1 MRPKHP
7 AAPDSRPLREPFA
20 AIYFFPFAA
29 AYAALLLPWSVLSQ
43 LNLMPAPP
51 GLLGSVGHAHEM
63 LFGYALAVVAGYI
76 LGPQPRRLIRILLGV
91 WLAARIAYLM
101 APASLPAA
109 GLNILFAAILM
120 WRVVPRFTRSAK
132 KWRNKAVA
140 PLIIGLGSIIG
151 LFHMTPH
158 LPWPWP
164 QHSLLFEAV
173 LLLSGLMFFMGGRM
187 IAPAIAGH
195 LLKKGRD
202 LEARVQPR
210 IEGAVIILGALALII
225 ALIPTGWARQLVGLL
240 LLLSAGLTIARIYR
254 WQIWHVLDRP
264 DLLALSLGY
273 LWLAIGWVLV
283 GSSLLTGWIALTT
296 ALHAITIG
304 ALGTLTLTVM
314 ARTRLQRTRRDPNS
328 VPVIFLAVGLLSLA
342 AVLRLAAG
350 VVLPAIQ
357 AHLGAA
363 AAWSLAYGILVTVL
377 IWEGWRERKRE

>member
-1 MRPKHP
+1 
-7 AAPDSRPLREPFA
+7 FA

-240 LLLSAGLTIARIYR
+240 LLL
-254 WQIWHVLDRP
+254 
-264 DLLALSLGY
+264 
-273 LWLAIGWVLV
+273 
-283 GSSLLTGWIALTT
+283 
-296 ALHAITIG
+296 
-304 ALGTLTLTVM
+304 
-314 ARTRLQRTRRDPNS
+314 
-328 VPVIFLAVGLLSLA
+328 
-342 AVLRLAAG
+342 
-350 VVLPAIQ
+350 
-357 AHLGAA
+357 
-363 AAWSLAYGILVTVL
+363 
-377 IWEGWRERKRE
+377 